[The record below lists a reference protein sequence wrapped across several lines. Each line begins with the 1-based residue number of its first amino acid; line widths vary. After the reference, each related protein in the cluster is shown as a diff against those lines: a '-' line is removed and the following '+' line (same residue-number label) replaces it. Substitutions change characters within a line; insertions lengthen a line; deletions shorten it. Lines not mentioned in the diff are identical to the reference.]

1 MGPLPQS
8 GDRGSTSLGV
18 LPTHLTHMQTLS
30 REGLDRVG
38 APLRA
43 RRALHTLHLE
53 PPHPESAWNLGKA
66 GMAVGVEDTVAPQD
80 MATTILG
87 FRLTE
92 SHSRDPL

>member
-1 MGPLPQS
+1 
-8 GDRGSTSLGV
+8 
-18 LPTHLTHMQTLS
+18 MQTLP

-43 RRALHTLHLE
+43 RRALHILRLE
-53 PPHPESAWNLGKA
+53 PPHPESAWDLGKA
-66 GMAVGVEDTVAPQD
+66 GMAVGVEGTVARQD

-92 SHSRDPL
+92 SHSWDHL